1 MRKIFVRNEV
11 SDTDKIHRSN
21 GFQFLVRG
29 SPYVGAHA
37 RMNFRAANGAFAI
50 AMRQSRRGCDT
61 LHASASHSFESKR
74 VGSFVPSRD
83 KRPRFF
89 NFRSVNRRSSPT
101 GRPGWRS
108 SSWILL
114 YESSFFFLLSFFTF
128 LRSVFKLF
136 FDSWFELFIFESE
149 FFLIFKIFRKFVE
162 TNIKRESFKWH
173 EKFVF
178 FLFFFYIIIVSFIC
192 ASW

>member
-114 YESSFFFLLSFFTF
+114 YESSFFFLLSFFTS

-136 FDSWFELFIFESE
+136 FDSLIWTFYFRTRIFFNYFYLKYFGNSW
-149 FFLIFKIFRKFVE
+149 
-162 TNIKRESFKWH
+162 KRILKERVLNGMKN
-173 EKFVF
+173 
-178 FLFFFYIIIVSFIC
+178 LFFFFFFFI
-192 ASW
+192 SL